1 MIRVSLLFFIVLS
14 SRVAFAFPENVRH
27 GYFSCTA
34 CHVSPSGGG
43 VLTPYG
49 RSLSSELMSTWG
61 TTKNSD
67 FMFSNPEDESKIQ
80 WLRNQVFLRAVQT
93 YRNTPKVE
101 KAQLIPMQADF
112 EVGADTEKFAVIS
125 TFGFRANDASKDLKE
140 FFSRRHY
147 VLYRFSEQIVGRVGK
162 FMQSFGLNGPDHIT
176 ATRRGLGWD
185 QGTESYNLEMN
196 YIGESFN
203 HSLTLIS
210 NSPEEKSVKK
220 DQGVSLNSIYLWR
233 NNSRLG
239 LSAYQGRQSD
249 FERTVLGPYFTI
261 SLTKNLFLDSEFFL
275 QDKLVKATSEH
286 QKGYATF
293 SRLGYEALKGLT
305 PFVQYDRS
313 YLDDSDRSSQFDS
326 YGLGVQWLPYSHFDL
341 MLFAGKEKSASQ
353 ESTDFAWL
361 MFNIYL

>member
-1 MIRVSLLFFIVLS
+1 MRFLFSVLVFLS
-14 SRVAFAFPENVRH
+14 STAVLAFPENVRH

-49 RSLSSELMSTWG
+49 RSLSAELMSTWG
-61 TTKNSD
+61 STKTSG
-67 FMFSNPEDESKIQ
+67 FMFSNPEDETNIP
-80 WLRNQVFLRAVQT
+80 WFRNQIFLRGVQT
-93 YRNTPKVE
+93 YRNSPTVE
-101 KAQLIPMQADF
+101 KAKFIPMQADY
-112 EVGADTEKFAVIS
+112 EVGADVEKFAIVS
-125 TFGFRANDASKDLKE
+125 TFGFRSNDSSQDLKE

-147 VLYRFSEQIVGRVGK
+147 ALYRFTDQVVGRIGK

-185 QGTESYNLEMN
+185 QGSESYNLEMN

-203 HSLTLIS
+203 QTVTVIS

-220 DQGVSLNSIYLWR
+220 DQGASLNSSYFWK
-233 NNSRLG
+233 NNSRIG
-239 LSAYQGRQSD
+239 LSAYQGGQGD
-249 FERTVLGPYFTI
+249 FDRVVYGPYATI
-261 SLTKNLFLDSEFFL
+261 SLTEKLFLDTEFYL
-275 QDKLVKATSEH
+275 QDKKLKVTSIH

-293 SRLGYEALKGLT
+293 SRLGYEAIKGLT

-326 YGLGVQWLPYSHFDL
+326 YGLGAQWLPYPHFDF
-341 MLFAGKEKSASQ
+341 MFFAGKEKSYGQDA
-353 ESTDFAWL
+353 TDFAWL
-361 MFNIYL
+361 MLNIYL